1 MKVFLIQHSH
11 SDPGYTHPRD
21 EVWRHQIRNIE
32 LSVEFARR
40 DPDYRWNV
48 ECFWM
53 IDEALRRGSP
63 LPDGFLELARQ
74 GRIALTAT
82 FLNGSDHL
90 DAEDLRRMLRYA
102 RAFCDEHGI
111 PLRSAMQCDVNGV
124 NACMPDLL
132 CEIGVKRMAFAIN
145 DERGGTPFQRP
156 NAFYWLGP
164 GGGRILVF
172 NGYEYLRAN
181 VYGMHGGFAAF
192 CGGAQRF
199 VDDLRRANYA
209 LPVCLLQGC
218 GTFDDNGLAAPWM
231 AEMSRAWRENGAWRE
246 TAAASKQGSPPTSG
260 ISSLVDERLGV
271 ESLEFVSASIDE
283 FFDALEQCG
292 AQFPE
297 YAGPWPDWWS
307 DGQTSAPLELQRAYG
322 SRRTLR
328 AIEPLLSATAKQEG
342 TTFDAVQRDVWMYME
357 HTFGSWRCVGEPEAP
372 DSKRQWADKSVI
384 AHRAAEEIGFLTE
397 DVLSGSSK
405 SDGCILFP
413 PQCTTA
419 QYAVTQVPR
428 EDYPESGEILLQPN
442 EAAARAWVVVP
453 QEPQA
458 MASLIVWATPTG
470 TSLVP
475 LNRADFRPMSFE
487 RTCDAPAH
495 TPLRAADF
503 PRVVVETLRGTR
515 QQLRHGDSTL
525 GMDRVEARIVEMDQ
539 RECDLWSAARC
550 TLEAPGWRDLSLIRR
565 TWRDSHTHEFL
576 LSGIKE
582 YVEAPNA
589 CFLIWKPA
597 AKPDEVW
604 AESGGF
610 WHRPGLDEL
619 PGACRDWHG
628 VQQGVEMRW
637 RDGTNLAFHSP
648 DAPVIHFGGINTG
661 KWGRGLDPTNGGLA
675 VCLYHNYWYVNFPA
689 TAPGRLTY
697 RFRIAAAPQLDAR
710 SLLLSWNNPF
720 LVHLDSPRAR
730 QLRDRRLSRLTG
742 QAIR

>member
-11 SDPGYTHPRD
+11 GDPGYTHPRD

-40 DPDYRWNV
+40 DPEYRWNV

-90 DAEDLRRMLRYA
+90 DAEDFRRMLRYA
-102 RAFCDEHGI
+102 RAFCDQHGI

-132 CEIGVKRMAFAIN
+132 NEIGVKRMAFAIN

-156 NAFYWLGP
+156 NAFYWRGP

-181 VYGMHGGFAAF
+181 VYGMHCGFAAF
-192 CGGAQRF
+192 CGGAQKL
-199 VDDLRRANYA
+199 VDDLRRTNYA

-246 TAAASKQGSPPTSG
+246 AAVAPADAGQAGEPPSSG
-260 ISSLVDERLGV
+260 DAFLTV

-292 AQFPE
+292 ADFPE
-297 YAGPWPDWWS
+297 HAGPWPDWWS
-307 DGQTSAPLELQRAYG
+307 DGQTSAPLELQRAYEA
-322 SRRTLR
+322 RRTLR
-328 AIEPLLSATAKQEG
+328 AIEPLLPAAAKRDG
-342 TTFDAVQRDVWMYME
+342 TTFDAVQRDVWMYLE

-372 DSKRQWADKSVI
+372 DSKRQWADKSLI
-384 AHRAAEEIGFLTE
+384 AHRAAEEVGFLTE
-397 DVLSGSSK
+397 DVLCGLAK
-405 SDGCILFP
+405 GDGCILFP
-413 PQCTTA
+413 TQCTTA
-419 QYAVTQVPR
+419 QYVVTQVPR
-428 EDYPESGEILLQPN
+428 EDHPESGEILFQPN
-442 EAAARAWVVVP
+442 AAAARAWVVVP
-453 QEPQA
+453 KEPQA
-458 MASLIVWATPTG
+458 MASLITWAKTAG
-470 TSLVP
+470 DAWVALKRSG
-475 LNRADFRPMSFE
+475 FRPTALE
-487 RTCDAPAH
+487 TPGNAQAHAPQGAWD
-495 TPLRAADF
+495 L
-503 PRVVVETLRGTR
+503 PRVVLETLRGTR
-515 QQLRHGDSTL
+515 QQLRHGDPAL
-525 GMDRVEARIVEMDQ
+525 GIDRVDARVGATEHF
-539 RECDLWSAARC
+539 ECDLWSAKQC
-550 TLEAPGWRDLSLIRR
+550 SLEAPGWRDMRLTCR
-565 TWRDSHTHEFL
+565 TWRDGRTHEIL

-582 YVEAPNA
+582 YVEAPHA
-589 CFLIWKPA
+589 CFLIWKPV

-610 WHRPGLDEL
+610 WHRPGRDEL
-619 PGACRDWHG
+619 QGACRDWHA
-628 VQQGVEMRW
+628 VQHGVEMRW
-637 RDGTNLAFHSP
+637 RDGTKLAFHSP

-661 KWGRGLDPTNGGLA
+661 KWGRGLDPTNGELA

-710 SLLLSWNNPF
+710 ALLSSWNNPF

-730 QLRDRRLSRLTG
+730 QLRERRLSRLTG

>member
-21 EVWRHQIRNIE
+21 EVGRHQIRNIE
-32 LSVEFARR
+32 RSVGFARR
-40 DPDYRWNV
+40 DPEYRWNV

-90 DAEDLRRMLRYA
+90 DAEDFRRMLRYA
-102 RAFCDEHGI
+102 RAFCDAHGI

-132 CEIGVKRMAFAIN
+132 CEVGVKRMAFAIN
-145 DERGGTPFQRP
+145 DERGGTPFARP
-156 NAFYWLGP
+156 NAFSWRGP

-181 VYGMHGGFAAF
+181 VYGMHRGFEAF
-192 CGGAQRF
+192 CGGAQKL
-199 VDDLRRANYA
+199 VDDLRRTNYA

-231 AEMSRAWRENGAWRE
+231 AEMSRAWRENSARRGA
-246 TAAASKQGSPPTSG
+246 TAAGSGGARTGAP
-260 ISSLVDERLGV
+260 RLQDGEPLTV

-292 AQFPE
+292 APFPE
-297 YAGPWPDWWS
+297 HTGPWPDWWS
-307 DGQTSAPLELQRAYG
+307 DGQTSAPLELRRAYEA
-322 SRRTLR
+322 RRTLR
-328 AIEPLLSATAKQEG
+328 AIEPLIPATAKHDG
-342 TTFDAVQRDVWMYME
+342 TTFDAVQRDVWMYLE

-372 DSKRQWADKSVI
+372 DSKRQWADKSLI
-384 AHRAAEEIGFLTE
+384 AHRAAEEVGFLTE
-397 DVLSGSSK
+397 DVLCDLAKG
-405 SDGCILFP
+405 DGCILFP

-419 QYAVTQVPR
+419 QYVVTQVPR
-428 EDYPESGEILLQPN
+428 EDFPESGEVLFQPN
-442 EAAARAWVVVP
+442 AAAARAWVVVP
-453 QEPQA
+453 KEPQA
-458 MASLIVWATPTG
+458 MASLITWARPAG
-470 TSLVP
+470 DPLVALRRSGFQPMTFEAHCNASANAAARATNFP
-475 LNRADFRPMSFE
+475 L
-487 RTCDAPAH
+487 
-495 TPLRAADF
+495 
-503 PRVVVETLRGTR
+503 VVVETLGGTR
-515 QQLRHGDSTL
+515 QQLRHGDSSIRR
-525 GMDRVEARIVEMDQ
+525 DRVEARIGAIEH
-539 RECDLWSAARC
+539 RECELWSAARC
-550 TLEAPGWRDLSLIRR
+550 SLEAPGWRGLSVTRR
-565 TWRDSHTHEFL
+565 TWRDGRMHEFL
-576 LSGIKE
+576 LSGVKE

-589 CFLIWKPA
+589 CFLVWRPQ

-619 PGACRDWHG
+619 PGACRDWHV

-637 RDGTNLAFHSP
+637 RDGTSLAFHSP

-661 KWGRGLDPTNGGLA
+661 KWGRGLDPTNGELA
-675 VCLYHNYWYVNFPA
+675 VCLYHNYWYVNFPPA
-689 TAPGRLTY
+689 APGRLRF
-697 RFRIAAAPQLDAR
+697 RFRICAAPQMDAR
-710 SLLLSWNNPF
+710 SLLSSWNSPF

-730 QLRDRRLSRLTG
+730 QLRERRLSRLSS